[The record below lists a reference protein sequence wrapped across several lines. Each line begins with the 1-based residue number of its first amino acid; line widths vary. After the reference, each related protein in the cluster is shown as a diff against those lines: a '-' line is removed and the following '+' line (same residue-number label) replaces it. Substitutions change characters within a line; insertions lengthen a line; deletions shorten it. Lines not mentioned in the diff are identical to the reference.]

1 MVQPQYTILFSNR
14 QEKRRTIWK
23 SKNRFIGILSKK
35 DADLTF
41 RSVFDFVNCKDFT
54 SFMLECQSKKCNV
67 LFYDENIFF
76 DFKKEGPSETFKR
89 QMRVALLTFILESI
103 PAIAEDYLAYFKK
116 YAGWKSDKTF
126 TPTLIEK
133 KERLDRETWLDEQAN
148 IM

>member
-1 MVQPQYTILFSNR
+1 M
-14 QEKRRTIWK
+14 EKQKPFYWD
-23 SKNRFIGILSKK
+23 FIKK

-41 RSVFDFVNCKDFT
+41 CSVFDFVNCKDFT

-133 KERLDRETWLDEQAN
+133 KERLNRETWLDEQAN
-148 IM
+148 II

>member
-1 MVQPQYTILFSNR
+1 M
-14 QEKRRTIWK
+14 EKQKPFYWD
-23 SKNRFIGILSKK
+23 FIKK

-54 SFMLECQSKKCNV
+54 SFMLECQSKRCNV

-76 DFKKEGPSETFKR
+76 DFRKEGPSETFKR

-133 KERLDRETWLDEQAN
+133 KEKLNRETWLDEQAN

>member
-1 MVQPQYTILFSNR
+1 
-14 QEKRRTIWK
+14 
-23 SKNRFIGILSKK
+23 
-35 DADLTF
+35 
-41 RSVFDFVNCKDFT
+41 
-54 SFMLECQSKKCNV
+54 MLECQSKKCNV

-133 KERLDRETWLDEQAN
+133 KERLDRKTWLDEQAN